1 MMSIIDKAQ
10 LHDLTM
16 LILNKSQFVWEEKD
30 ITKLTEEM
38 AQKYI
43 EVNQV
48 LKEELEK
55 NGYVL

>member
-1 MMSIIDKAQ
+1 MMSIIDKTQ

-16 LILNKSQFVWEEKD
+16 LVLTKSQFVWEEKN
-30 ITKLTEEM
+30 ITRLTEEI

-43 EVNQV
+43 EVNQI
-48 LKEELEK
+48 LKEELKK

>member
-1 MMSIIDKAQ
+1 MSIIDKTQ

-16 LILNKSQFVWEEKD
+16 LVLTKSQFVWEEKN
-30 ITKLTEEM
+30 ITKLTEEI

-43 EVNQV
+43 EVNQT
-48 LKEELEK
+48 LKEELKK